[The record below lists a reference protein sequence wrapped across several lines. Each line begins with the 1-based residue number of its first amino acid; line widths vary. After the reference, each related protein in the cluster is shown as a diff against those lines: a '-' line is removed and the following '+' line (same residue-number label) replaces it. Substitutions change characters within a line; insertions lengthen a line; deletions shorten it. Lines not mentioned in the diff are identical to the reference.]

1 MSRKP
6 LPFEPQPIKKKKKN
20 ATNPRVPALS
30 SPPRQRVDI
39 PEVVNRRLVRLA
51 ALFCGI
57 PTALGV
63 LTFIVSYIL
72 VSQHIVALPNTVVVL
87 VSMLF
92 FGMGVLGLSYGAIS
106 ASWDEDRV
114 GSWWGWQEFV
124 RNFAILRNA
133 WQEQKEGK
141 TK

>member
-1 MSRKP
+1 M
-6 LPFEPQPIKKKKKN
+6 
-20 ATNPRVPALS
+20 
-30 SPPRQRVDI
+30 DI
-39 PEVVNRRLVRLA
+39 PEVVNRRLVRRA